1 MSSPQKGFAV
11 LGLKIPFKKQ
21 QFEAR
26 EEAILDAVN
35 HLLSKKGF
43 DLMTM
48 DDVAEA
54 VGIAKGSL
62 YKHFSSK
69 EKLAAAAM
77 VRLLTQTLDVLDAMP
92 ESWSAIERLEGMLR
106 WSLEHRLKGGVPH
119 LPSTR
124 GAFQRSLLMNLDY
137 VAAAMKLNKRVYA
150 LIDDAKRDGDIPNEM
165 PNDVVAFTL
174 YARSCDPTVDFLR
187 QAKTLTDA
195 EIVDALADTTLRGLT
210 GARRGA
216 GAQSEAHPST
226 DTPRSFAKSQ

>member
-1 MSSPQKGFAV
+1 M
-11 LGLKIPFKKQ
+11 LGLKLPFKQQ

-35 HLLSKKGF
+35 SLLSRKGY

-77 VRLLTQTLDVLDAMP
+77 VRLLNETLVELDAMP
-92 ESWSAIERLEGMLR
+92 EAWSAIDRLEGMLR

-150 LIDDAKRDGDIPNEM
+150 LIDEAKLHGDIAQDMPNE
-165 PNDVVAFTL
+165 VVAFTL

-187 QAKTLTDA
+187 QSKTLSDA
-195 EIVDALADTTLRGLT
+195 EIVDALVDTTLRGLT
-210 GARRGA
+210 GSRRKA
-216 GAQSEAHPST
+216 LRRKPDAHPPAAA
-226 DTPRSFAKSQ
+226 PRSLARTR